1 MREAKTR
8 ITVRRRSSLRS
19 YGTQFRL
26 IDVALNPLSHK
37 RSFGNHTS
45 NMDHKPSPREP
56 DQPSLLSLQISAWRS
71 QAARRIVPASPSS
84 RSSAISRQKLLS
96 VIDQALKILDADDDD
111 DDDDDS
117 MFSSNQEQDNFSIR
131 Q

>member
-8 ITVRRRSSLRS
+8 ITVRRSSLRS

-26 IDVALNPLSHK
+26 IDVALKPLSHK

-111 DDDDDS
+111 DDDDDDS